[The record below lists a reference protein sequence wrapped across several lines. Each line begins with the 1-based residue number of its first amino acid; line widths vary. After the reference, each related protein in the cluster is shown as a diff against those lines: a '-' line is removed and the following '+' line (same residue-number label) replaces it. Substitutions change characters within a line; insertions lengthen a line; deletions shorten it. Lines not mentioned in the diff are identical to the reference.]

1 MSHEIRDKIFIG
13 KKPLM
18 TYVTAVIIQ
27 LATLPKIIIKARG
40 MSIGTAVDVVQI
52 VLRKTSPAF
61 MVENIEINS
70 ESLVSTD
77 GRNRDVST
85 IEITLK
91 RATGWVRVVSG
102 VQSLISIYLLALW
115 ALTQFGRP
123 FE

>member
-1 MSHEIRDKIFIG
+1 MSNETIDTIFIG

-27 LATLPKIIIKARG
+27 LATLPKIMIKARG

-91 RATGWVRVVSG
+91 RTTG
-102 VQSLISIYLLALW
+102 
-115 ALTQFGRP
+115 
-123 FE
+123 

>member
-1 MSHEIRDKIFIG
+1 MSNEIRDTIFIG

-18 TYVTAVIIQ
+18 TYVTTAIIQ
-27 LATLPKIIIKARG
+27 LAILPKITIKARG

-52 VLRKTSPAF
+52 VLSKTKPAF

-91 RATGWVRVVSG
+91 RTTG
-102 VQSLISIYLLALW
+102 
-115 ALTQFGRP
+115 
-123 FE
+123 

>member
-1 MSHEIRDKIFIG
+1 MSSEIRDTIFIG

-18 TYVTAVIIQ
+18 TYVTAAIIQ
-27 LATLPKIIIKARG
+27 LATLPKIVIKARG

-52 VLRKTSPAF
+52 VLRKTTPAF

-91 RATGWVRVVSG
+91 RTTG
-102 VQSLISIYLLALW
+102 
-115 ALTQFGRP
+115 
-123 FE
+123 

>member
-1 MSHEIRDKIFIG
+1 MSNEIRDTIFIG

-18 TYVTAVIIQ
+18 TYVTAAIIQ
-27 LATLPKIIIKARG
+27 LATLPKIMIKARG

-52 VLRKTSPAF
+52 VLRKTGPAF

-91 RATGWVRVVSG
+91 RATEKGS
-102 VQSLISIYLLALW
+102 
-115 ALTQFGRP
+115 
-123 FE
+123 

>member
-1 MSHEIRDKIFIG
+1 MSNEIRDTIFIG

-18 TYVTAVIIQ
+18 TYVTAAIIQ
-27 LATLPKIIIKARG
+27 LAILPKIIIKARG
-40 MSIGTAVDVVQI
+40 MSIGTAIDVVQI

-61 MVENIEINS
+61 MVEDIKINS

-91 RATGWVRVVSG
+91 RATDKVV
-102 VQSLISIYLLALW
+102 
-115 ALTQFGRP
+115 
-123 FE
+123 

>member
-1 MSHEIRDKIFIG
+1 MSNEIRDTIFIG

-18 TYVTAVIIQ
+18 TYVTTAIIQ
-27 LATLPKIIIKARG
+27 LAILPKIMIKARG
-40 MSIGTAVDVVQI
+40 FSIGSAVDVVQI
-52 VLRKTSPAF
+52 VLRKTNPAF

-91 RATGWVRVVSG
+91 RTTG
-102 VQSLISIYLLALW
+102 
-115 ALTQFGRP
+115 
-123 FE
+123 

>member
-1 MSHEIRDKIFIG
+1 MSNEIRDTIFIG

-18 TYVTAVIIQ
+18 TYVTAAIIQ
-27 LATLPKIIIKARG
+27 LATLPKIVIKARG

-91 RATGWVRVVSG
+91 RTTG
-102 VQSLISIYLLALW
+102 
-115 ALTQFGRP
+115 
-123 FE
+123 

>member
-1 MSHEIRDKIFIG
+1 MSNEIRDTIFIG

-18 TYVTAVIIQ
+18 TYVTAAIIQ
-27 LATLPKIIIKARG
+27 LATLPKIMIKARG

-52 VLRKTSPAF
+52 VLRKTTPAF

-85 IEITLK
+85 IEITFK
-91 RATGWVRVVSG
+91 RATGQGS
-102 VQSLISIYLLALW
+102 
-115 ALTQFGRP
+115 
-123 FE
+123 

>member
-1 MSHEIRDKIFIG
+1 MSNEIRDTIFIG

-18 TYVTAVIIQ
+18 TYVTAAIIQ
-27 LATLPKIIIKARG
+27 LATLPKIMIKARG

-52 VLRKTSPAF
+52 VLRKTTPAF

-91 RATGWVRVVSG
+91 RTTG
-102 VQSLISIYLLALW
+102 
-115 ALTQFGRP
+115 
-123 FE
+123 

>member
-1 MSHEIRDKIFIG
+1 MSNEIRDTIFIG

-18 TYVTAVIIQ
+18 TYVTAAIIQ
-27 LATLPKIIIKARG
+27 LATLPKIVIKARG

-61 MVENIEINS
+61 MVGNIEINS

-91 RATGWVRVVSG
+91 RTTG
-102 VQSLISIYLLALW
+102 
-115 ALTQFGRP
+115 
-123 FE
+123 

>member
-1 MSHEIRDKIFIG
+1 MSNEIRDTIFIG

-18 TYVTAVIIQ
+18 TYVTTAIIQ
-27 LATLPKIIIKARG
+27 LATLPKIMIKARG

-52 VLRKTSPAF
+52 VLRKTGPAF
-61 MVENIEINS
+61 MVENIEIDS

-91 RATGWVRVVSG
+91 RTTG
-102 VQSLISIYLLALW
+102 
-115 ALTQFGRP
+115 
-123 FE
+123 

>member
-1 MSHEIRDKIFIG
+1 MSNEIRDTVFIG

-18 TYVTAVIIQ
+18 TYVTTAIIQ
-27 LATLPKIIIKARG
+27 LAILPKILIKARG

-52 VLRKTSPAF
+52 VLRKTNPAF

-91 RATGWVRVVSG
+91 RTTG
-102 VQSLISIYLLALW
+102 
-115 ALTQFGRP
+115 
-123 FE
+123 

>member
-1 MSHEIRDKIFIG
+1 MSNEIRDTIFIG

-18 TYVTAVIIQ
+18 TYVTAAIIQ

-91 RATGWVRVVSG
+91 RATG
-102 VQSLISIYLLALW
+102 
-115 ALTQFGRP
+115 
-123 FE
+123 

>member
-1 MSHEIRDKIFIG
+1 MSNEIRDTIFIG

-18 TYVTAVIIQ
+18 TYVTTAIIQ

-52 VLRKTSPAF
+52 VLRKTTPAF

-91 RATGWVRVVSG
+91 RTTG
-102 VQSLISIYLLALW
+102 
-115 ALTQFGRP
+115 
-123 FE
+123 

>member
-1 MSHEIRDKIFIG
+1 MSNEIRDTIFIG

-18 TYVTAVIIQ
+18 TYVTTAIIQ

-40 MSIGTAVDVVQI
+40 FSIGPAVDVVQI

-91 RATGWVRVVSG
+91 RTTGSG
-102 VQSLISIYLLALW
+102 S
-115 ALTQFGRP
+115 
-123 FE
+123 

>member
-1 MSHEIRDKIFIG
+1 MSSEIRDTIFIG

-18 TYVTAVIIQ
+18 TYVTAAIIQ

-61 MVENIEINS
+61 MVGNIEINS

-91 RATGWVRVVSG
+91 RTTG
-102 VQSLISIYLLALW
+102 
-115 ALTQFGRP
+115 
-123 FE
+123 

>member
-1 MSHEIRDKIFIG
+1 MSNEIRDTIFIG

-18 TYVTAVIIQ
+18 TYVTAAIIQ
-27 LATLPKIIIKARG
+27 LATLPKIMIKARG

-91 RATGWVRVVSG
+91 RTTG
-102 VQSLISIYLLALW
+102 
-115 ALTQFGRP
+115 
-123 FE
+123 

>member
-1 MSHEIRDKIFIG
+1 MSDEIRDTIFIG

-18 TYVTAVIIQ
+18 TYVTTAIIQ
-27 LATLPKIIIKARG
+27 LAILPKILIKARG

-52 VLRKTSPAF
+52 VLRKTNPAF
-61 MVENIEINS
+61 LVGDIKINS

-91 RATGWVRVVSG
+91 RATDKVV
-102 VQSLISIYLLALW
+102 
-115 ALTQFGRP
+115 
-123 FE
+123 

>member
-1 MSHEIRDKIFIG
+1 MSNEIRDTIFIG

-18 TYVTAVIIQ
+18 TYVTAAIIQ
-27 LATLPKIIIKARG
+27 LATLPKIMIKARG

-52 VLRKTSPAF
+52 VLRKTNPAF
-61 MVENIEINS
+61 MVENIEIDS

-91 RATGWVRVVSG
+91 RTTG
-102 VQSLISIYLLALW
+102 
-115 ALTQFGRP
+115 
-123 FE
+123 